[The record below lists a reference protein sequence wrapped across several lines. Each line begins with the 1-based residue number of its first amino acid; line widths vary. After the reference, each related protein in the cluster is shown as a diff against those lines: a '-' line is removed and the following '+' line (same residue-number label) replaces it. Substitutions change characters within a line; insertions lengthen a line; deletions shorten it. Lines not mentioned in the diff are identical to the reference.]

1 MFCVCVCVCVRVW
14 CACHPPVCLSFTPS
28 CVLVC
33 VWGGVY
39 RNPPCIYVITFTH
52 TCTNTKPKN
61 HTHTHTHTTL
71 SLSHHSQKPAG
82 FNLDSLR
89 IGDHFFYRSKYDR
102 KSRRF
107 TPMAAPCP
115 ADEMGGGGALL
126 VALLALLLVQKY
138 TY

>member
-1 MFCVCVCVCVRVW
+1 M
-14 CACHPPVCLSFTPS
+14 
-28 CVLVC
+28 
-33 VWGGVY
+33 
-39 RNPPCIYVITFTH
+39 ITFTH
-52 TCTNTKPKN
+52 ARTNTKPKKIS
-61 HTHTHTHTTL
+61 HTQHTHIHTHTTHTHTHTTH
-71 SLSHHSQKPAG
+71 SHTPAG

-107 TPMAAPCP
+107 TPMEAPCP

-126 VALLALLLVQKY
+126 VALLALLLVKKY